1 MNKRILYILTVTIL
15 GLTGVV
21 ACSVDPS
28 VAKPT
33 SDGATAVDTIEI
45 PDSSLN
51 RSAATPTQHFLPQS
65 SPIPTLPSV
74 SAVEEENVRICREPP
89 QRFSFHDVLG
99 IQRLAELRFASEELV
114 TFEGWTQR
122 PEPLVLPLTPEPTPD
137 MRPDPASSS
146 RILLAGGQ
154 LDLSSQE
161 LSPRPLDVDPPLTNP
176 CGEAC
181 PLEVIGQSPNGKWQ
195 LIQISDWLRAQMG
208 LWLVNEETALRL
220 VPYVPANPKWQW
232 AIDNS
237 LLWLSYPDPEQG
249 GYTLVAHLDDP
260 PVVNT
265 AAYGS
270 VLDPYF
276 YFLAYSPMDNTARA
290 VPSFELGDERTE
302 EVFTIALTDD
312 LEKGNA
318 TQSVP
323 GIVSVSWNEATQSFM
338 AQVVTDDGITFQELS
353 GSLSLN
359 IPRSTLE
366 ALLPSFT
373 GTINAL
379 PYGISAEGESA
390 ISKSGAKL
398 ALVHSPGEIWVFDCV
413 ASP

>member
-1 MNKRILYILTVTIL
+1 MNKRIFYILTVTIL

-21 ACSVDPS
+21 ACSVDPN

-89 QRFSFHDVLG
+89 QRFSFRDALG
-99 IQRLAELRFASEELV
+99 MQQLAQLRFASEELI
-114 TFEGWTQR
+114 TFEGWMQR
-122 PEPLVLPLTPEPTPD
+122 SEPSVLPLTPEPTPD
-137 MRPDPASSS
+137 MRPDPLSSS

-237 LLWLSYPDPEQG
+237 LLWLSYPDPELG

-276 YFLAYSPMDNTARA
+276 YSLAYSPMDNTARA

-312 LEKGNA
+312 LEKVSA
-318 TQSVP
+318 TRSVP
-323 GIVSVSWNEATQSFM
+323 GIVSVGWNEATQSFV
-338 AQVVTDDGITFQELS
+338 AQAVTDGGITFQELPD
-353 GSLSLN
+353 GLSLN
-359 IPRSTLE
+359 IPHSTLE
-366 ALLPSFT
+366 ELFPSFT
-373 GTINAL
+373 DTINAL
-379 PYGISAEGESA
+379 PYGINAGGESA
-390 ISKSGAKL
+390 ISKSGSKL

>member
-1 MNKRILYILTVTIL
+1 MDKQTPYILTIMLL
-15 GLTGVV
+15 GLTGIV
-21 ACSVDPS
+21 ACSVDS
-28 VAKPT
+28 SAARST
-33 SDGATAVDTIEI
+33 SDGATVAYLIET

-51 RSAATPTQHFLPQS
+51 MPAAISTQDLHPQS
-65 SPIPTLPSV
+65 SPIPILSSTP
-74 SAVEEENVRICREPP
+74 AVEEGDARICQEPP

-154 LDLSSQE
+154 IDLSNEE
-161 LSPRPLDVDPPLTNP
+161 LSSRPLDVNAPLVNP
-176 CGEAC
+176 CNEAC
-181 PLEVIGQSPNGKWQ
+181 PFEVIGQSPNGKWQ
-195 LIQISDWLRAQMG
+195 LIQVSDWLRAQMG
-208 LWLVNEETALRL
+208 LWLVNKDTTVRL
-220 VPYVPANPKWQW
+220 IPYVPASPKWQW

-237 LLWLSYPDPEQG
+237 LLWLSYSDHEQG
-249 GYTLVAHLDDP
+249 GYTLVTHLDDP
-260 PVVNT
+260 PVIKT
-265 AAYGS
+265 ATYGS

-312 LEKGNA
+312 LEKVNA

-366 ALLPSFT
+366 ALFPSFT